1 MAKVVEGVK
10 SFEQGVK
17 HHGLLITVNRACD
30 SSSNKNTAT
39 ALMSGQTVVPVYLIL
54 MITSRA
60 NGMFSRM
67 PSPAG
72 GDPLDYRTADFLMA
86 KDQHENIK
94 NWIRKQFH

>member
-1 MAKVVEGVK
+1 MKDTAEGTKEHLRIKMEAFQENIGQK
-10 SFEQGVK
+10 S
-17 HHGLLITVNRACD
+17 
-30 SSSNKNTAT
+30 
-39 ALMSGQTVVPVYLIL
+39 YLIL
-54 MITSRA
+54 KITSRA

-94 NWIRKQFH
+94 NWTRKQFH

>member
-1 MAKVVEGVK
+1 ME
-10 SFEQGVK
+10 SFQEN
-17 HHGLLITVNRACD
+17 I
-30 SSSNKNTAT
+30 
-39 ALMSGQTVVPVYLIL
+39 GQKCYLIL

-60 NGMFSRM
+60 NGMVSRM

-72 GDPLDYRTADFLMA
+72 GEPLDYRTADFLMA